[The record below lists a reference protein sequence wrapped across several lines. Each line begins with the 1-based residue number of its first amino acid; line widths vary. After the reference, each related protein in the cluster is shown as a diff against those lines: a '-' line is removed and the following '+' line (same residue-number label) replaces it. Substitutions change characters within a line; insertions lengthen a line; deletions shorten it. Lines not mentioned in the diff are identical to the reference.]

1 MNFTQRQLENL
12 SKIDPTHFTANEVA
26 GLLRFHPKW
35 WIKLI
40 LGTAIRQGVFI
51 KDGDFYSLPKGEQKY

>member
-1 MNFTQRQLENL
+1 MNFKQKQLKNL
-12 SKIDPTHFTANEVA
+12 SKINPSHFTAAEVA

-40 LGTAIRQGVFI
+40 LGTAVRRGVFI
-51 KDGDFYSLPKGEQKY
+51 KDGEFYSLSDEGHHD